1 MKKWLLYIMS
11 FAFSIGFFSCTAAE
25 EAIITPDNESGEVLV
40 SFKLNMPSSR
50 DISSLDDNYPWERY
64 IDPTDVHVF
73 VFANDKYQ
81 EKITYLFWGNEEDGN
96 ETRTIQG
103 RIQSAYQGQKIE
115 LVILTNIKN
124 RATAEPKLTT
134 GKTTK
139 TDLYKELIFQY
150 GTEAWTFSEKV
161 KNYIPM
167 WGISTPISIEADKM
181 NDAGIINMYRA
192 IAKIDIKINEGN
204 GIENFKIKKLELHN
218 VPDKGYCA
226 SLKTPN
232 PDNNIQFEEASLPDD
247 IKASKIFEVFS
258 SETGEEKAIE
268 NKIYIPETGKYKPY
282 PYFKIQIYAEV
293 NHKERTYDLYMR
305 ENQVDKLSS
314 FEIIRNHKYMIN
326 IKTITSTEEIKM
338 VYNVNSWG
346 QGTNVDI
353 PFN

>member
-50 DISSLDDNYPWERY
+50 NISFLDDNYPWERY
-64 IDPTDVHVF
+64 IDQADVHVF
-73 VFANDKYQ
+73 VFANDKFQ
-81 EKITYLFWGNEEDGN
+81 EKITYLFWGNEEDGS

-103 RIQSAYQGQKIE
+103 RIQSAYEGQKIE

-124 RATAEPKLTT
+124 RMTQEPTLTV
-134 GKTTK
+134 GNTTK
-139 TDLYKELIFQY
+139 KELYKQLVFPY
-150 GTEAWTFSEKV
+150 GEKAWTFSESE

-167 WGISTPISIEADKM
+167 WGISGPISIEADKM
-181 NDAGIINMYRA
+181 NDAGNINMYRA

-232 PDNNIQFEEASLPDD
+232 SDNNIQFEEASLPDD
-247 IKASKIFEVFS
+247 IKASKIFKVFS

-268 NKIYIPETGKYKPY
+268 NKIYIPETGKYKPD

-293 NHKERTYDLYMR
+293 NHKERTYDIYMR
-305 ENQVDKLSS
+305 ENQVDKLSH
-314 FEIIRNHKYMIN
+314 FEIIRNHRYVIN
-326 IKTITSTEEIKM
+326 IKTITAAEEIKLA
-338 VYNVNSWG
+338 YNINSWG
-346 QGTNVDI
+346 QGTNVDM
-353 PFN
+353 PFD